1 MSKSKK
7 PIPSFNESDL
17 ENFILTFRDYYEIAL
32 RDEEFYWIQDML
44 LPGAAAYKEMEDYL
58 ADVAGQGMT
67 FEFTNNTVTG
77 IQIHDQSATVST
89 FEQFDF
95 TTATG
100 ELIYYERE
108 KDYTVILDEYGYYR
122 ITDIFIH

>member
-1 MSKSKK
+1 M
-7 PIPSFNESDL
+7 
-17 ENFILTFRDYYEIAL
+17 AL

-44 LPGAAAYKEMEDYL
+44 LPGGAAYREMEDYL

-89 FEQFDF
+89 IE
-95 TTATG
+95 T
-100 ELIYYERE
+100 I
-108 KDYTVILDEYGYYR
+108 
-122 ITDIFIH
+122 